1 MAIPQDL
8 LRSEELIYFRH
19 ANGWRILLQA
29 IGCYCYWLSSV
40 SLSIQADT
48 IVCILRALQHSL
60 YPPTSNRREGRCWQ
74 RLEDRWWW
82 VVGLRTGKIGAA
94 LWARS
99 RPCSYEGE
107 TNWSDSDKWTISAS
121 PTASFMSL
129 KLLSHPQSL
138 PCTPPP
144 PPPPFSS
151 WAPST
156 PILFILTYHALF
168 FLPHFP
174 LAYIFTFLLF
184 SQRCSFTSPTI
195 TFPILF
201 LLCCLRSIGGFCI
214 WRGPAAF
221 YYAVIL
227 LHYLVHII
235 DRLILAHHNYFPASV
250 SCHQLT

>member
-8 LRSEELIYFRH
+8 LRSEELMYFRH
-19 ANGWRILLQA
+19 ANGLRILLQA

-121 PTASFMSL
+121 PTASFMPL

-138 PCTPPP
+138 PCTPP

-156 PILFILTYHALF
+156 PILFILTYHLFFSASLSPGLHFYFSFVLPTMLFHFSHHYLPHSLFALLLEKYWRFLHLKRSCCLLLCSNLTALF
-168 FLPHFP
+168 SS
-174 LAYIFTFLLF
+174 YN
-184 SQRCSFTSPTI
+184 
-195 TFPILF
+195 
-201 LLCCLRSIGGFCI
+201 
-214 WRGPAAF
+214 W
-221 YYAVIL
+221 
-227 LHYLVHII
+227 
-235 DRLILAHHNYFPASV
+235 
-250 SCHQLT
+250 

>member
-19 ANGWRILLQA
+19 ANGLRILLQA

-138 PCTPPP
+138 PCTPPLHHHHHFLLERP
-144 PPPPFSS
+144 QPLFYSFS
-151 WAPST
+151 PT
-156 PILFILTYHALF
+156 MLF
-168 FLPHFP
+168 FFCLTFP
-174 LAYIFTFLLF
+174 WPTFLLF
-184 SQRCSFTSPTI
+184 FCSPSDALSLLPPLPSP
-195 TFPILF
+195 FSFCSVAWEVLEVF
-201 LLCCLRSIGGFCI
+201 ASEEVLLPSIM
-214 WRGPAAF
+214 
-221 YYAVIL
+221 
-227 LHYLVHII
+227 
-235 DRLILAHHNYFPASV
+235 
-250 SCHQLT
+250 Q

>member
-19 ANGWRILLQA
+19 ANGLRILLQA

-168 FLPHFP
+168 FCLTFP
-174 LAYIFTFLLF
+174 WPTFLLF
-184 SQRCSFTSPTI
+184 FCSPSDALSLLPPLPSP
-195 TFPILF
+195 FSFCSVAWEVLEVF
-201 LLCCLRSIGGFCI
+201 ASEEVLLPSIM
-214 WRGPAAF
+214 
-221 YYAVIL
+221 
-227 LHYLVHII
+227 
-235 DRLILAHHNYFPASV
+235 
-250 SCHQLT
+250 Q

>member
-1 MAIPQDL
+1 MAIPHDL
-8 LRSEELIYFRH
+8 LRSEGLIYFRH
-19 ANGWRILLQA
+19 ANGLRILLQA

-48 IVCILRALQHSL
+48 IVCVLRALQHSL

-82 VVGLRTGKIGAA
+82 VVGLRTGKIGAG

-121 PTASFMSL
+121 PTASFMPL

-138 PCTPPP
+138 PCTPP
-144 PPPPFSS
+144 
-151 WAPST
+151 ST
-156 PILFILTYHALF
+156 TTTIFFLSALNPYSIHSHLPCSF

-184 SQRCSFTSPTI
+184 SQWCSFTSPTI

-235 DRLILAHHNYFPASV
+235 DRLILVHHNYFPASV

>member
-19 ANGWRILLQA
+19 ANGLRILLQA

-129 KLLSHPQSL
+129 KLLSRPQSL
-138 PCTPPP
+138 PCTPPSTTTTIFFLSALNP
-144 PPPPFSS
+144 YSIHSHLPCSFFSASLSPGLHFYFSFVLPAMLFHFSHHYLPHSLFALLLEKYWRFLHLKRSCCLLLCSNLTALFSS
-151 WAPST
+151 YNW
-156 PILFILTYHALF
+156 
-168 FLPHFP
+168 
-174 LAYIFTFLLF
+174 
-184 SQRCSFTSPTI
+184 
-195 TFPILF
+195 
-201 LLCCLRSIGGFCI
+201 
-214 WRGPAAF
+214 
-221 YYAVIL
+221 
-227 LHYLVHII
+227 
-235 DRLILAHHNYFPASV
+235 
-250 SCHQLT
+250 